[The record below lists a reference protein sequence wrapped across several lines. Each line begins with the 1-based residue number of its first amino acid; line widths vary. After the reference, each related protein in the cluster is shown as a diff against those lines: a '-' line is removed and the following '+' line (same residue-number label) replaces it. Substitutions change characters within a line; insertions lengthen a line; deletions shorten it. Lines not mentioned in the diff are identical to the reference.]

1 MKYRTDIK
9 SGNQLSII
17 GFGCMRFPRNMTRID
32 LHRTE
37 QLIVKAVEEGVNYF
51 DTAYTYSGSEEALG
65 QILAKNNLRDKI
77 FLATKMPYPK
87 CKNYDDFEALFQSQ
101 LARLRTDYIDYYLI
115 HCLIDTNVW
124 ENLCGLEKIGRASC
138 RERV

>member
-37 QLIVKAVEEGVNYF
+37 KIIVKAVEEGVNYF
-51 DTAYTYSGSEEALG
+51 DTAYSYSGSEDALG

-77 FLATKMPYPK
+77 FLPQKCRIQNVKHKIRIRPFENSKICKTLPEIFPY
-87 CKNYDDFEALFQSQ
+87 
-101 LARLRTDYIDYYLI
+101 
-115 HCLIDTNVW
+115 
-124 ENLCGLEKIGRASC
+124 LCRFKI
-138 RERV
+138 